1 MLTLNSYK
9 SLFKKMLDVLTD
21 FFTLTKEIL
30 NHIEDEGRAQMP
42 PCHFSPVTS
51 RNVGISPDNFLIFF
65 LNPLTTLV

>member
-30 NHIEDEGRAQMP
+30 NHIQDEGRAQMP
-42 PCHFSPVTS
+42 PCHFFPS
-51 RNVGISPDNFLIFF
+51 NFYKCG
-65 LNPLTTLV
+65 N